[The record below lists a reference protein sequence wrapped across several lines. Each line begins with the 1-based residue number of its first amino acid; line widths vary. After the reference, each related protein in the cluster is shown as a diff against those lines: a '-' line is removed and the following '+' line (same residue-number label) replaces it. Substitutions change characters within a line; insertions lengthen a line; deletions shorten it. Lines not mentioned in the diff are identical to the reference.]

1 MAIVEHDALESV
13 TGSPQGQPTGE
24 VIQPVP
30 FKKKPTSGGTVIGH
44 TESKL
49 FVEGLIELA
58 QASTGLTDLA
68 NLWKQNQGRIDQ
80 IKGTEPDLFKALQK
94 AFAEIKKQLSET
106 IGATDE

>member
-30 FKKKPTSGGTVIGH
+30 SKKQIVGH

-58 QASTGLTDLA
+58 QASTTLTDLA
-68 NLWKQNQGRIDQ
+68 KLWKQNQGRIDQ
-80 IKGTEPDLFKALQK
+80 IKAEEPTLFKGLQK
-94 AFAEIKKQLSET
+94 AFAEIKKQLSES
-106 IGATDE
+106 IGASNE